1 MQGCL
6 CRNLG
11 AQWSTTN
18 KDGQVNFPACCK
30 ERAGQL
36 QQHALSAAPL
46 EARQHKQYAIG
57 TDAHG
62 EVATSACQRM

>member
-18 KDGQVNFPACCK
+18 KDGQVNFPARREK
-30 ERAGQL
+30 RARQL
-36 QQHALSAAPL
+36 QQNALPAAPL
-46 EARQHKQYAIG
+46 ETRQNKQYAIG

-62 EVATSACQRM
+62 EVATSARQRM